1 MLVVT
6 GVLALLVAG
15 SLTYCV
21 LILLAT
27 RDYLV
32 ARKSAPIS
40 DDSTPDL
47 VPAISILKPLC
58 GHDEGLEENLR
69 SFFEQDYPEFE
80 VLCGVHREDDPAV
93 AVFEKVRSGYPE
105 REARLIVTGESP
117 VPNAKSFSLKR
128 LVREAK
134 YDLLVMGDSD
144 IRVRPDVL
152 KRMAQEFSDPKV
164 GLLSCPY
171 RAVAG
176 PSFWSKLE
184 AIGMNTEFLGG
195 VLVARMIEGMKFA
208 LGCVVTVRRSVLE
221 AMGGFQYLQDFLA
234 EDFVMGQRAAELG
247 HKVLL
252 SSYAIEH
259 RIGTQD
265 VKQNLVHRLRWA
277 RSTRRSRPAG
287 YWGQIF
293 TYPLP
298 WVFALWASNDAAW
311 PVILLALLLRSAA
324 AWATSSRVLESPLTI
339 REWLLLPV
347 QDVLGF
353 FIWMGGFVGD
363 TVVWRN
369 RKCTVLRDGRL
380 EIHP

>member
-6 GVLALLVAG
+6 GLLAVLVTC
-15 SLTYCV
+15 SLAYCV
-21 LILLAT
+21 LILLAS
-27 RDYLV
+27 RNYLK
-32 ARKSAPIS
+32 ARTPAHAP
-40 DDSTPDL
+40 TGPL
-47 VPAISILKPLC
+47 PAISILKPLC

-69 SFFEQDYPEFE
+69 SFFAQDYAEFE

-93 AVFEKVRSGYPE
+93 AVFEKVRTEYPE
-105 REARLIVTGESP
+105 REARLVVTGESA

-128 LVREAK
+128 LVREAR

-144 IRVRPDVL
+144 IRVEPDFL
-152 KRMAQEFSDPKV
+152 KRMAEEFSNPEV

-171 RAVAG
+171 RAVSG
-176 PSFWSKLE
+176 SSFWSRLE
-184 AIGMNTEFLGG
+184 AVGMNTEFLGG
-195 VLVARMIEGMKFA
+195 VLVARMIEGMRFA
-208 LGCVVTVRRSVLE
+208 LGCVVAARRNVLE
-221 AMGGFQYLQDFLA
+221 EMGGFQYLQEFLA

-252 SSYAIEH
+252 SSYVIEH
-259 RIGTQD
+259 RIGSQG
-265 VKQNLVHRLRWA
+265 VRQNLGHRLRWA

-298 WVFALWASNDAAW
+298 WVVLLWISNDAAW
-311 PVILLALLLRSAA
+311 PVILLTVALRSAA
-324 AWATSSRVLESPLTI
+324 AWITASRVLREPMKL

-353 FIWMGGFVGD
+353 LIWIGGFLGD

-369 RKCTVLRDGRL
+369 RKCTLLPDGRL
-380 EIHP
+380 ERSS